1 MRIEVGT
8 GLMLRKIGVALV
20 AAMLVAAP
28 ALAIETQPPAASP
41 IAKPTKVSTSKKTAL
56 PAKSNATGKTSKA
69 IGKTSKVIGK
79 TVGTHQQRPAKIST
93 TTGVKAREVVA
104 TKKSNQNATALPAK
118 SKSKIAKFKIAKSKI
133 AKNTKSKNGISN
145 SAKSSQVKS
154 QQVKNRTPADVT
166 GSVAP
171 RSVPTPG
178 LY

>member
-28 ALAIETQPPAASP
+28 ALAVEAQPPAASP

-69 IGKTSKVIGK
+69 IGKT
-79 TVGTHQQRPAKIST
+79 TGTHQQRPAKIST

-118 SKSKIAKFKIAKSKI
+118 SKSKIAKFKIAKN
-133 AKNTKSKNGISN
+133 AKSKNGTSN
-145 SAKSSQVKS
+145 STKSSQVKS
-154 QQVKNRTPADVT
+154 QQVKNRMPADVT